1 MYNPA
6 QSAVPADG
14 FLNLNTPETV
24 AMHESS
30 CLTGENLEA
39 SKARGTMVQD
49 EVLVSEGAP
58 NGRGLGL
65 AMKTPPR

>member
-30 CLTGENLEA
+30 CMTRENSRLEA
-39 SKARGTMVQD
+39 SEARGTMV
-49 EVLVSEGAP
+49 
-58 NGRGLGL
+58 
-65 AMKTPPR
+65 